1 MGAFLT
7 DVQTLREQARTNL
20 EQGPV
25 TTAYGADLDRVLAV
39 LNDALATEL
48 VCILR
53 YKQHHYAATGLAA
66 EPVAAEFLAHAAEE
80 QTHADQIAAR
90 IMQLGGTPDFE
101 PDTLTGR
108 ARSQYRTS
116 QDLLEMVSE
125 DLVAERVAIQFY
137 SEVVAWL
144 ADGDPT
150 TRRMLETILANE
162 EEHAEEMLTFLQ
174 KMS

>member
-66 EPVAAEFLAHAAEE
+66 EPVAAEFLAHAAE
-80 QTHADQIAAR
+80 
-90 IMQLGGTPDFE
+90 
-101 PDTLTGR
+101 
-108 ARSQYRTS
+108 
-116 QDLLEMVSE
+116 
-125 DLVAERVAIQFY
+125 
-137 SEVVAWL
+137 
-144 ADGDPT
+144 
-150 TRRMLETILANE
+150 
-162 EEHAEEMLTFLQ
+162 
-174 KMS
+174 